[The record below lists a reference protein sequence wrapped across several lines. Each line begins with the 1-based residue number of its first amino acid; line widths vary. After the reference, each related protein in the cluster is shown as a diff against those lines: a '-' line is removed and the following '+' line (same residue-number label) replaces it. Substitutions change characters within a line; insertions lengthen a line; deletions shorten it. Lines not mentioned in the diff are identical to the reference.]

1 MGFRTN
7 AILVE
12 PAFPGSGRELLGFF
26 GVDANPVGTEPLV
39 DAWHPAHLSV
49 GNIGG
54 CTIILDHLLVDL
66 LLHRAPELEHQ
77 LETTLAEHQVLAVHV
92 DDDRSSYGWV
102 LWRHGERLR
111 ARSGSIRDGVR
122 LDEGVMLAE
131 ERRWPVLVEPG
142 GLRWID
148 EQGRPQSHARMGTR
162 VVRSLTERLLGVPL
176 DQHPDIGSATVER
189 YVEQSTDSEP
199 VLGDPVVAVER
210 EALPGWLRRLLN
222 R

>member
-7 AILVE
+7 AILIE
-12 PAFPGSGRELLGFF
+12 PSFPGTGRELLGHL
-26 GVDANPVGTEPLV
+26 GVDARPVGSEPIV

-49 GNIGG
+49 GRLGR
-54 CTIILDHLLVDL
+54 CTIVLDHLLVDL

-77 LETTLAEHQVLAVHV
+77 LQTTLGHHQVLALHL
-92 DDDRSSYGWV
+92 DDDMCSYGWV
-102 LWRHGERLR
+102 LWRHGRRVR
-111 ARSGSIRDGVR
+111 ARSGSARDGVQI
-122 LDEGVMLAE
+122 DEGTALAE
-131 ERRWPVLVEPG
+131 ERRWPVLVEPQ

-148 EQGRPQSHARMGTR
+148 EQGRMHNHARMG
-162 VVRSLTERLLGVPL
+162 VRCVRWISERLLGCPI
-176 DQHPDIGSATVER
+176 DQHPELATATVER

-199 VLGDPVVAVER
+199 VLGDPVVALER